1 MFFLLTGYRGWVFQQ
16 ITNRLQE
23 LCCIKLIDDALIAH
37 YVEQP
42 PQDTRAYFRSECLKR
57 YRNSISHANW
67 DVLTF
72 DLGDHRERKV
82 LLSDPTKGTR
92 VMVQALLDNS
102 PDAKVLLDNLA
113 LE

>member
-1 MFFLLTGYRGWVFQQ
+1 L
-16 ITNRLQE
+16 ITRYIE
-23 LCCIKLIDDALIAH
+23 H
-37 YVEQP
+37 P

-72 DLGDHRERKV
+72 DLGDNREKKV
-82 LLSDPTKGTR
+82 LLADPTKGTR
-92 VMVQALLDNS
+92 ELVKGLLDNS

-113 LE
+113 HG